1 MKVSIDKVKA
11 HVSLHLE
18 IGGSVLE
25 GSIQARVP
33 RVETHF
39 EIESAEDPDKVAAV
53 LRNAKAGCYMRAAL
67 TEPVVIDDTT
77 KLNGVDLRL
86 HQLE

>member
-1 MKVSIDKVKA
+1 MNVSNDKVKA

-18 IGGSVLE
+18 LSGSVLE

-39 EIESAEDPDKVAAV
+39 EIESEEDPDKVAAV

-67 TEPVVIDDTT
+67 TAPVVIDDTT
-77 KLNGVDLRL
+77 RLNGADLRL
-86 HQLE
+86 H

>member
-1 MKVSIDKVKA
+1 MKVSINKVKA

-18 IGGSVLE
+18 LSGSVLE

-33 RVETHF
+33 RVETRF
-39 EIESAEDPDKVAAV
+39 EVESAEDPDKVAAV

-67 TEPVVIDDTT
+67 TAPVVIDDTT
-77 KLNGVDLRL
+77 RLNGVELRP
-86 HQLE
+86 H